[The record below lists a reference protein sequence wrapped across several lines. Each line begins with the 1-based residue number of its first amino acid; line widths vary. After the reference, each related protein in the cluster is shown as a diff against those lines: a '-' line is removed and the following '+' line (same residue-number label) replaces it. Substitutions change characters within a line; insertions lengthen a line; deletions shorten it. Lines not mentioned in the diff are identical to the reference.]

1 MSDLISRQEAYET
14 LSEYYHHR
22 TEIQHKG
29 LREALDRV
37 PSAEPVRM
45 KDSVPWEFLER
56 YAEWFCALVSYPEFI
71 REAKRFYEDTYK
83 AELGGNIDDS
93 K

>member
-1 MSDLISRQEAYET
+1 MSDLISRQAAYET

-37 PSAEPVRM
+37 PSAEPVRC
-45 KDSVPWEFLER
+45 KDCQHYDLFNNGTNGMCKKHIDAMAVFYPWDFCSYGER
-56 YAEWFCALVSYPEFI
+56 
-71 REAKRFYEDTYK
+71 RTD
-83 AELGGNIDDS
+83 G
-93 K
+93 

>member
-1 MSDLISRQEAYET
+1 MSDLISRQAAYET

-45 KDSVPWEFLER
+45 KGKWLDYTCMNWHGWHCSECDYETQKKTR
-56 YAEWFCALVSYPEFI
+56 YCPNCGAFMSEGDE
-71 REAKRFYEDTYK
+71 
-83 AELGGNIDDS
+83 
-93 K
+93 